1 VVSSSA
7 RRTILNAA
15 PESARVRWLL
25 ISFFLLSSSLNYVDR
40 LLLASL
46 APVLKAEFHLSD
58 LGYGNL
64 VAVFAI
70 TYALCAPVMGWL
82 MDRVGLTPVASLA
95 VGIWS
100 IAGIAT
106 GFARSFAQLFW
117 ARLALGVGEAGG
129 IPGTG
134 KAYGTYLLPKERALG
149 AGVGQLGISI
159 GSLVAPLLAA
169 WALRR
174 GHWQWA
180 FVIAGCC
187 GFIWIAGWWLLDR
200 RFPVRPPM
208 DKSSSGARSVLS
220 DARFWRL
227 VIANFLAMA
236 GYTLWTYWTTLY
248 LVGRFHLT
256 AEHANRAFAWIPP
269 LGGTAG
275 ALLGGY
281 LSMRWIAGGMHE
293 VPARLRVCLIMG
305 LLALETIAVPF
316 LPSPGLAA
324 AGIALSYFFI
334 AAGSTNLY
342 TLPVDIYGA
351 QRAAFAVS
359 GLVASYGAT
368 TFVFNPLFGWTIERF
383 HTYLPACAL
392 AGCLPLAGYSFI
404 AGLKRSSV

>member
-1 VVSSSA
+1 MIRFAPRPV
-7 RRTILNAA
+7 LNSA
-15 PESARVRWLL
+15 PESARLRWAL
-25 ISFFLLSSSLNYVDR
+25 ISFFLLSSALNYLDR

-46 APVLKAEFHLSD
+46 APVLKAEFHLND
-58 LGYGNL
+58 LGYGNV
-64 VAVFAI
+64 VAAFAI
-70 TYALCAPVMGWL
+70 TYALFSPVMGWL
-82 MDRVGLTPVASLA
+82 MDRVGLTPIASLA

-100 IAGIAT
+100 IAGVAT
-106 GFARSFAQLFW
+106 GFAQSFAQLFW
-117 ARLALGVGEAGG
+117 SRLGLGVGEAGG

-149 AGVGQLGISI
+149 AGIGQLGISA
-159 GSLVAPLLAA
+159 GSLIAPLLAA

-180 FVIAGCC
+180 FMIAGCC
-187 GFIWIAGWWLLDR
+187 GFIWIAGWRLLDW
-200 RFPVRPPM
+200 RFPVRPPI
-208 DKSSSGARSVLS
+208 DENSAGSKSVLN

-248 LVGRFHLT
+248 LVNRFHLT

-281 LSMRWIAGGMHE
+281 LSMRWIARGMHE
-293 VPARLRVCLIMG
+293 VSARLLVCLIMG

-383 HTYLPACAL
+383 HTYLPACVL
-392 AGCLPLAGYSFI
+392 AGCLPLAGYLII
-404 AGLKRSSV
+404 AGLDGRRSN